1 MFRLALVVI
10 HRRMVGGAPMGSTE
24 KATFPAEGKV
34 LVTGAAGLVG
44 ANLVRRLL
52 SDGHEVRAMVLPGAN
67 NRGVD
72 GLDVELVSADLRDP
86 EAVAQAV
93 EGCARVFH
101 VGAKVSTVSP
111 SAAGAR
117 VIWDTNV
124 LGTRNVMQAALVRDV
139 QRVVLTGS
147 FSAIGFDP
155 DDPARPAHEGMP
167 FYPYTDWLPYARS
180 KVLAEHET
188 LKAVVDGLDAVIAV
202 ATGVLGPYD
211 YLPSRQGR
219 AFIDTAHGEM
229 RAYIPGGSEFVSI
242 ADLIEGHMLAMGRGR
257 RGQRYLFSTSYLS
270 LDDLLDLFC
279 EVSGARRPRLRLP
292 PRLIAG
298 AASLYSKPLA
308 RYFPNVSQR
317 LTPGV
322 VHILSMH
329 RHGDCSK
336 AEHELG
342 YRSTDMR
349 AAVRETFEFFLREGM
364 IDRSRIRA

>member
-1 MFRLALVVI
+1 MAR
-10 HRRMVGGAPMGSTE
+10 STE
-24 KATFPAEGKV
+24 AEFSRTGKV

-52 SDGHEVRAMVLPGAN
+52 EDGYEVRAMVFPGAN

-72 GLDVELVSADLRDP
+72 GLDVEVIGADLRDP
-86 EAVAQAV
+86 AAVDRAI
-93 EGCARVFH
+93 EGCARIFH
-101 VGAKVSTVSP
+101 VGAKVSTTSP
-111 SAAGAR
+111 SAQEAR
-117 VIWDTNV
+117 DIWDTNV
-124 LGTRNVMQAALVRDV
+124 LGTRNVMRSALERGVE
-139 QRVVLTGS
+139 RVVLTGS

-155 DDPARPAHEGMP
+155 DDPARPSHEGMP
-167 FYPYTDWLPYARS
+167 FFPYTDWLPYARS

-202 ATGVLGPYD
+202 ATGVVGPYD

-219 AFIDTAHGEM
+219 ALIDTAHGKM
-229 RAYIPGGSEFVSI
+229 RAYIPGGSEFVSTR
-242 ADLIEGHMLAMGRGR
+242 DLTEGHMLAMARGR

-292 PRLIAG
+292 PNLIAG

-308 RYFPNVSQR
+308 RYFPKVPQR

-329 RHGDCSK
+329 RHADCSK
-336 AEHELG
+336 AADELG
-342 YRSTDMR
+342 YRPTEIRD
-349 AAVRETFEFFLREGM
+349 AVRETFEFFLREGM
-364 IDRSRIRA
+364 IDSAKIRS